1 MLARLIAWS
10 MRNAWLVLGLA
21 VALAAGG
28 LYALRQ
34 TPLDALPDLSDV
46 QVIVHVDAPDH
57 PCRSGALRVAHT
69 TRGDHRC

>member
-46 QVIVHVDAPDH
+46 QVIVHGDAPGQAPQVGEDQITY
-57 PCRSGALRVAHT
+57 PLA
-69 TRGDHRC
+69 